1 MSSSSYVFGKNSVR
15 VLLESNPKRVQRIYV
30 GDFLKPD
37 KRIDAIYQL
46 SKANGLTV
54 QKVGRA
60 KLDQLMA
67 DVPSSGE
74 ADDSHNHQ
82 GVVAVV
88 APKAFLSMPEVLK
101 RCETALQENK
111 KPLLLMLDGVTDP
124 RNLGAILRVADG
136 AGISA
141 VILQKNYSAALGPA
155 AAKTASGAEE
165 SVDICLTT
173 NLSQSLEAL
182 KKAGFWVVGSTGQA
196 KAQHYDAIKYDMPTV
211 LVMGSE
217 GDGMRQLTE
226 KTCDFLVKIPM
237 AGVVDSLNVSVATGI
252 LSYHIRNQQ
261 RTFEPQASPV
271 EAAH

>member
-1 MSSSSYVFGKNSVR
+1 MPSNSYVFGKNSVR
-15 VLLESNPKRVQRIYV
+15 VLLESNPKRVQRIYI

-54 QKVGRA
+54 QKVGRQ
-60 KLDQLMA
+60 KLDQLLS
-67 DVPSSGE
+67 DSISEGTE
-74 ADDSHNHQ
+74 QDDTPNHQ

-88 APKAFLSMPEVLK
+88 APKEFVSMPELLK
-101 RCETALQENK
+101 RCESDIQTGK
-111 KPLLLMLDGVTDP
+111 KPLVLMLDGITDP

-136 AGISA
+136 AGISCV
-141 VILQKNYSAALGPA
+141 VIQKNFSAALGPV

-165 SVDICLTT
+165 SVDICMTT

-182 KKAGFWVVGSTGQA
+182 KKAGLWVVGSTGHD
-196 KAQHYDAIKYDMPTV
+196 KAQTYDAIKYDMPTV

-217 GDGMRQLTE
+217 GDGMRPLIE

-237 AGVVDSLNVSVATGI
+237 SGVVDSLNVSVATGI

-261 RTFEPQASPV
+261 RTFEA
-271 EAAH
+271 